1 LPEKLR
7 FSKLRAM
14 TTAASEF
21 LRCSLAIVVLPAL
34 ATALFAQNPQP
45 SQSSEKATTPPSVVQ
60 SGGVPAGQAKFRVIR
75 SVSGSDGAQQN
86 GSYVIRD
93 PRTVFYIPQD
103 HQVIVYFEWEG
114 PPGLHH
120 FEATWKG
127 PGGKTTSIS
136 EFDYEAKQRR
146 FGGYW
151 NMALT
156 DTTPTG
162 LWTLQ
167 ASVDGELTGAHTFQV
182 IAGPGV
188 VTAEPVRAPLTH
200 AALYEKALI
209 STVSIEN
216 RNTQGQMLNVGSG
229 FFIGKGLVLT
239 AFQVIEGASM
249 LRLDLPGGKT
259 VETKTVA
266 AFNRRQ
272 DWAILQIP
280 EVDAPA
286 VTVAKPDSWVVGD
299 QCFFLDATEQGSRI
313 IVSTT
318 IVGKAN
324 FGGAGGRINLA
335 HEPSNIGQG
344 TALLD
349 QYGDAIGVTGGTLVP
364 GASSLESVR
373 SGVPVKLLMA
383 GAVSESAMATPLSEI
398 SLPGPAVKSS
408 TLEELAHTGQFVPPV
423 VHRDDIMY
431 GTMASEVRRE
441 KDGVLHAIH
450 EKYEFARSDKTAAL
464 LLHIAPKKKEKG
476 SAIVSIY
483 SLDNK
488 VVGQLP
494 PAKFAVQFGNLLYL
508 SQSFSIGNLPPGI
521 YRLDVA
527 MDGDPVWRTFFAS
540 QIRLV
545 RIDPSPDFD
554 SDIERLQRS
563 S

>member
-1 LPEKLR
+1 VLLKSHLEFPRAGFFSGAANHREALSARSVESFGARTPHPAKSSGVQTTHLLWEAETPIIAARRAIGQTRTFAFKAASHFCLPEKLR
-7 FSKLRAM
+7 FSKLREM

-34 ATALFAQNPQP
+34 ATALFAQNPEP
-45 SQSSEKATTPPSVVQ
+45 SQSNEKATTPPSVVQ

-103 HQVIVYFEWEG
+103 HRVIVYFEWEG

-167 ASVDGELTGAHTFQV
+167 ASVEGELTGAHTFQV

-188 VTAEPVRAPLTH
+188 VTAEPVRAPLTP

-239 AFQVIEGASM
+239 AFQVNRGC
-249 LRLDLPGGKT
+249 LN
-259 VETKTVA
+259 VA
-266 AFNRRQ
+266 
-272 DWAILQIP
+272 
-280 EVDAPA
+280 
-286 VTVAKPDSWVVGD
+286 VG
-299 QCFFLDATEQGSRI
+299 
-313 IVSTT
+313 
-318 IVGKAN
+318 
-324 FGGAGGRINLA
+324 
-335 HEPSNIGQG
+335 
-344 TALLD
+344 
-349 QYGDAIGVTGGTLVP
+349 
-364 GASSLESVR
+364 SS
-373 SGVPVKLLMA
+373 
-383 GAVSESAMATPLSEI
+383 
-398 SLPGPAVKSS
+398 
-408 TLEELAHTGQFVPPV
+408 
-423 VHRDDIMY
+423 
-431 GTMASEVRRE
+431 RRE
-441 KDGVLHAIH
+441 D
-450 EKYEFARSDKTAAL
+450 RRD
-464 LLHIAPKKKEKG
+464 
-476 SAIVSIY
+476 
-483 SLDNK
+483 
-488 VVGQLP
+488 
-494 PAKFAVQFGNLLYL
+494 
-508 SQSFSIGNLPPGI
+508 
-521 YRLDVA
+521 
-527 MDGDPVWRTFFAS
+527 
-540 QIRLV
+540 
-545 RIDPSPDFD
+545 
-554 SDIERLQRS
+554 
-563 S
+563 